1 MKNEA
6 MSVLMSAP
14 ENKEQIKTFTDSII
28 EGIIEGDL
36 DVMNLA
42 KQVKILKDTI
52 KKIEDSDKYK
62 DALIK
67 ETEKYPEKE
76 VDYHG
81 AVFTVKE
88 SGVRYD
94 FKGCNYSEYIDVLD
108 KKKSIENMLKNL
120 STSMVDP
127 NTGEEVFKAVK
138 TSTTTVSV
146 NLK

>member
-42 KQVKILKDTI
+42 KQVKILKETI

-62 DALIK
+62 DALIN
-67 ETEKYPEKE
+67 ETEKHPEKE
-76 VDYHG
+76 VSYHG

-88 SGVRYD
+88 SGLRYD
-94 FKGCNYSEYIDVLD
+94 FKGCNYSEYIDVLE

-127 NTGEEVFKAVK
+127 NTGEEIFKAIK
-138 TSTTTVSV
+138 RSTTTVTV
-146 NLK
+146 TLK